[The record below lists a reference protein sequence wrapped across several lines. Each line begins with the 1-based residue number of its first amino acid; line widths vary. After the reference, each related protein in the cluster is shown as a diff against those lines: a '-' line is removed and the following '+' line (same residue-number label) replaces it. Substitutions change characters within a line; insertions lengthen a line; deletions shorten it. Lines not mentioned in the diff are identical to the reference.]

1 MNVPDPFSDLP
12 APRAEPP
19 TAVPR
24 SILEQRLGVR
34 KILIVLTGY
43 RAGTKE
49 PATIETTYGEWV
61 ALEPV
66 RRVVKE
72 ELKRRKIPLR
82 SRSSVL
88 NWTRERSEVL
98 NAWIESREDEEWVVI
113 RGRRKDSE
121 ELATIE
127 MTFGQWRSLMAV
139 QAMVREDLDQRRW
152 AREIWGRKPRG

>member
-1 MNVPDPFSDLP
+1 MNDPDPFSDLP
-12 APRAEPP
+12 DPRAEPP
-19 TAVPR
+19 TVVPR
-24 SILEQRLGVR
+24 SIFEERPGVR
-34 KILIVLTGY
+34 ETLIVVTGY

-82 SRSSVL
+82 SKSSVL
-88 NWTRERSEVL
+88 NWTRDRSEVL
-98 NAWIESREDEEWVVI
+98 NARIDSRGDEEWVVI
-113 RGRRKDSE
+113 SGRRKDSE
-121 ELATIE
+121 ELTTIE
-127 MTFGQWRSLMAV
+127 MTFDQWRSLMAV

-152 AREIWGRKPRG
+152 AREIWGREPR